1 MDTPARDAA
10 PGSTSGTDVP
20 LTRGVGN
27 PQDPAVDLGEVW
39 NLLDALPGPPVATD
53 TLTATT
59 LEMAAVTAGPAS
71 TTRWSTQTR
80 RIAGRIA
87 PAAVIAGA
95 LVAGLAAGRLT
106 APDIDPRMLSQFPS
120 VRHLD
125 LLREAGSVRFLEELA
140 GRELP
145 SPQRMMSWPGAE
157 AAERETDAFRE
168 ELASLAGLLGIEAEQ
183 RSAAFAASIEA
194 LGLEE
199 RVELEKSLREYLKLT
214 GTERRALELL
224 AETLADPDRDALRNA
239 AVTWHRWL
247 QAARPEDR
255 ERVIAGGTEKR
266 LEWVDWYAARMEARM
281 RPGSFD
287 RMPGD
292 RTPGF
297 GGPRSGPRFEPP
309 PMRPDGGPVAPRFS
323 PREPTPAETPP
334 APR

>member
-1 MDTPARDAA
+1 MGASADDAVPESTPAAGGPRAPDA
-10 PGSTSGTDVP
+10 GS
-20 LTRGVGN
+20 
-27 PQDPAVDLGEVW
+27 PQDPAADLGEVW

-71 TTRWSTQTR
+71 ATRWSTHTR

-87 PAAVIAGA
+87 PAVVIAGA

-106 APDIDPRMLSQFPS
+106 APDIDPRMLSQLPC

-140 GRELP
+140 ARELP
-145 SPQRMMSWPGAE
+145 SPQRMLSWPGAE

-168 ELASLAGLLGIEAEQ
+168 ELASLAELLAVEEGR
-183 RSAAFAASIEA
+183 RSTAFAASIEA

-224 AETLADPDRDALRNA
+224 AETLVDPDRDALRNA

-287 RMPGD
+287 RMPGE
-292 RTPGF
+292 RPPGF
-297 GGPRSGPRFEPP
+297 GGPRGGPRFEPP
-309 PMRPDGGPVAPRFS
+309 PMRPEGGPLTPRFN